1 MIEING
7 YVSDLAAAR
16 QSRAADLVLRYLGLL
31 TELRA
36 TFGSA
41 GPDPGTY
48 VRVLSVLADA
58 GRAADADA
66 VLASMRDSDDGP
78 APCVACY
85 NALLNAHAED
95 AGAVGCPGRRCEDV
109 LHALEAA
116 GPRPNAHTYAAEI
129 DAADGAGGGGGRAGI
144 DHARVEPERQPGG
157 AGRAGGE
164 GAERRGGGTGEPVYV
179 QRRAGGVRVAVRRGG
194 ARSPGGGGGRA
205 ADGDGAAGGGGER
218 HLLLD
223 RHCVL
228 LEPALGAGRQGG
240 GALARPDEGGGHQR
254 PVRRHDQGRIE

>member
-1 MIEING
+1 MIRADGHVIEING

-109 LHALEAA
+109 LRALEAA
-116 GPRPNAHTYAAEI
+116 GLRPDAHTYGTLVKAWGRSATSDAAERAQRYAAEM
-129 DAADGAGGGGGRAGI
+129 DAADGAGGGEGGRAGI
-144 DHARVEPERQPGG
+144 DAPWCKMRSCTRG
-157 AGRAGGE
+157 AGATARRRRTRW
-164 GAERRGGGTGEPVYV
+164 RRGCGAPRWRDGRISIRTTPCWRG
-179 QRRAGGVRVAVRRGG
+179 ARGG
-194 ARSPGGGGGRA
+194 ASR
-205 ADGDGAAGGGGER
+205 
-218 HLLLD
+218 
-223 RHCVL
+223 
-228 LEPALGAGRQGG
+228 G
-240 GALARPDEGGGHQR
+240 GAQPRRRRRPRG
-254 PVRRHDQGRIE
+254 